1 MVKQITELT
10 LSDFPNVYTINKELS
25 LLNTLNI
32 HLKQGANLLHTQII
46 IHNNNQLK
54 ELNYA
59 KMLDRY
65 YFVQVQTLNNNK
77 FLLLTLDE
85 DVLETYKKDI
95 LASSQDI
102 VEKSTAGNIKQT
114 NVSPETV
121 SKTFN
126 SDLKLDNG
134 SSIIMVT
141 SGQPIKSGELNHDDD
156 RSN

>member
-1 MVKQITELT
+1 MQLELYKN
-10 LSDFPNVYTINKELS
+10 SSSFNTINKELY

-32 HLKQGANLLHTQII
+32 HLKQGANLFHTQII
-46 IHNNNQLK
+46 IHNNDQLK

-95 LASSQDI
+95 LASSQDVI
-102 VEKSTAGNIKQT
+102 EKSTAGNIKQT
-114 NVSPETV
+114 NVSPETI

-126 SDLKLDNG
+126 SDTKLDVG

-141 SGQPIKSGELNHDDD
+141 SGQPIKNGELNHDDD

>member
-1 MVKQITELT
+1 MKLELYKND
-10 LSDFPNVYTINKELS
+10 SSYNTINKALT
-25 LLNTLNI
+25 LLTKITI
-32 HLKQGANLLHTQII
+32 HLKQHTNLLHTQII
-46 IHNNNQLK
+46 IHNNEQLK

-59 KMLDRY
+59 KMLDRC
-65 YFVQVQTLNNNK
+65 YFVQVQTINNDK

-85 DVLETYKKDI
+85 DVLETYKNDI
-95 LASSQDI
+95 LTSSQDI
-102 VEKSTAGNIKQT
+102 VEKSAAGNVKQT

-126 SDLKLDNG
+126 SDIKLENG

-141 SGQPIKSGELNHDDD
+141 SGQPMKNGEHNHNDD

>member
-1 MVKQITELT
+1 MQLELYKN
-10 LSDFPNVYTINKELS
+10 SSSFNTINKELS

-32 HLKQGANLLHTQII
+32 HLKQGANLFHTQII
-46 IHNNNQLK
+46 IHNNDQLK

-59 KMLDRY
+59 KMLARC

-126 SDLKLDNG
+126 SDIKLENG
-134 SSIIMVT
+134 NSIIMVT
-141 SGQPIKSGELNHDDD
+141 SGQPMKNGEHNQDDD

>member
-1 MVKQITELT
+1 MELE
-10 LSDFPNVYTINKELS
+10 LYKNDSSYNTINKVLT
-25 LLNTLNI
+25 LLTSITI
-32 HLKQGANLLHTQII
+32 HLKQHTNLLHTQLI
-46 IHNNNQLK
+46 IHNSEQLK

-59 KMLDRY
+59 KMLDRC

-102 VEKSTAGNIKQT
+102 VEKSTAGNVKQT

-126 SDLKLDNG
+126 SDIKLENG
-134 SSIIMVT
+134 NSIIMVT
-141 SGQPIKSGELNHDDD
+141 SGQPIKNGELNHNDD

>member
-1 MVKQITELT
+1 MQLELYKN
-10 LSDFPNVYTINKELS
+10 SSSFNTINKELS
-25 LLNTLNI
+25 LLTTLNI

-46 IHNNNQLK
+46 IHNNDQLK

-59 KMLDRY
+59 KMLDRC

-95 LASSQDI
+95 LSSSQDVI
-102 VEKSTAGNIKQT
+102 EKSTAGNIKQT
-114 NVSPETV
+114 NVLPETV

-126 SDLKLDNG
+126 SDTKIDDG

-141 SGQPIKSGELNHDDD
+141 SGQPIKNGEHNQDDD

>member
-1 MVKQITELT
+1 MQLELYKN
-10 LSDFPNVYTINKELS
+10 SSSFNTINKTLT
-25 LLNTLNI
+25 LLTTLNI

-46 IHNNNQLK
+46 IHNNDQLK

-126 SDLKLDNG
+126 SDIKLEN
-134 SSIIMVT
+134 SNSIIMVT
-141 SGQPIKSGELNHDDD
+141 SGQPIHNGELNHDDD

>member
-1 MVKQITELT
+1 MQLELYKNN
-10 LSDFPNVYTINKELS
+10 SSFNTINKELF

-32 HLKQGANLLHTQII
+32 HLKQGANLFHMQII
-46 IHNNNQLK
+46 IHNNDQLK

-59 KMLDRY
+59 KMLDRC
-65 YFVQVQTLNNNK
+65 YFVQVQTLNNK

-85 DVLETYKKDI
+85 DVLETYKKEI
-95 LASSQDI
+95 LASSQDVI
-102 VEKSTAGNIKQT
+102 EKSSAGNIKQT
-114 NVSPETV
+114 NVSPETI

-126 SDLKLDNG
+126 SDTKLDDG

-141 SGQPIKSGELNHDDD
+141 SGQPIHNGEHNQDDD

>member
-1 MVKQITELT
+1 MQLELYKN
-10 LSDFPNVYTINKELS
+10 SSSFNTINKELS

-32 HLKQGANLLHTQII
+32 HLKQGSNLFHTQII
-46 IHNNNQLK
+46 IHNNDQLK

-95 LASSQDI
+95 LASSQDVI
-102 VEKSTAGNIKQT
+102 EKSTAGNIKQT

-126 SDLKLDNG
+126 SDIKLENG
-134 SSIIMVT
+134 NSIIMVT
-141 SGQPIKSGELNHDDD
+141 SGQPIKNGELNHDDD

>member
-1 MVKQITELT
+1 MQLELYKN
-10 LSDFPNVYTINKELS
+10 SSSFNTINKELS
-25 LLNTLNI
+25 LLTTLNI
-32 HLKQGANLLHTQII
+32 HLRQGANLFHTQII
-46 IHNNNQLK
+46 IHNNDQLK

-114 NVSPETV
+114 NVLPETV

-126 SDLKLDNG
+126 SDTKLDNG

-141 SGQPIKSGELNHDDD
+141 SGQPIKNGEFNHNDD

>member
-1 MVKQITELT
+1 MQLELYKNN
-10 LSDFPNVYTINKELS
+10 SSFNTINKALTLLTS
-25 LLNTLNI
+25 LTI

-46 IHNNNQLK
+46 IHNNDQLK

-95 LASSQDI
+95 LASSQDVI
-102 VEKSTAGNIKQT
+102 EKSTAGNIKQT
-114 NVSPETV
+114 NVSPETI

-126 SDLKLDNG
+126 SDTKLDDG

-141 SGQPIKSGELNHDDD
+141 SGQPIKNGELNHNDD

>member
-1 MVKQITELT
+1 MQLELYKNN
-10 LSDFPNVYTINKELS
+10 SSFNTINKELS

-46 IHNNNQLK
+46 IHNSDQLK

-59 KMLDRY
+59 KMLDRC

-95 LASSQDI
+95 LASSQDVI
-102 VEKSTAGNIKQT
+102 EKSTAGNIKQT

-126 SDLKLDNG
+126 SDTKLDDG

-141 SGQPIKSGELNHDDD
+141 SGQPIKNGELNHDDD

>member
-1 MVKQITELT
+1 MQLELYKN
-10 LSDFPNVYTINKELS
+10 SSSFNTINKELS

-46 IHNNNQLK
+46 IHNNDQLK

-85 DVLETYKKDI
+85 DVLETYKQDI
-95 LASSQDI
+95 LASSQDVI
-102 VEKSTAGNIKQT
+102 EKSTAGNIKQT

-126 SDLKLDNG
+126 SDLKLENNTG
-134 SSIIMVT
+134 SIIMVT
-141 SGQPIKSGELNHDDD
+141 SGQPMKNGELNHNDD

>member
-1 MVKQITELT
+1 MQLELYKNN
-10 LSDFPNVYTINKELS
+10 SSFNTINKELS
-25 LLNTLNI
+25 LLTTLNI

-46 IHNNNQLK
+46 IHNNDQLK

-59 KMLDRY
+59 KMLNRC

-85 DVLETYKKDI
+85 DVLETYKQDI
-95 LASSQDI
+95 LASSQDVI
-102 VEKSTAGNIKQT
+102 EKSTAGNIKQT

-126 SDLKLDNG
+126 SDTKLDNG

-141 SGQPIKSGELNHDDD
+141 SGQPMKNGELNHDDD

>member
-1 MVKQITELT
+1 MQLELYKN
-10 LSDFPNVYTINKELS
+10 SSSFNTINKELS

-46 IHNNNQLK
+46 IHNNDQLK

-126 SDLKLDNG
+126 SDIKLENG
-134 SSIIMVT
+134 NSSIIMVT
-141 SGQPIKSGELNHDDD
+141 SGQPIKKGELNHDDD

>member
-1 MVKQITELT
+1 MQLELYKN
-10 LSDFPNVYTINKELS
+10 SSSFNTINKELT

-32 HLKQGANLLHTQII
+32 HLKQGASLFHTQII
-46 IHNNNQLK
+46 IHNNDQLK
-54 ELNYA
+54 QLNYA
-59 KMLDRY
+59 KMLDRC

-114 NVSPETV
+114 NVLPETV

-126 SDLKLDNG
+126 SDLKIENNNG
-134 SSIIMVT
+134 SIIMVT
-141 SGQPIKSGELNHDDD
+141 SGQPMKNGEHNHDDD

>member
-1 MVKQITELT
+1 MQLELYKNN
-10 LSDFPNVYTINKELS
+10 SSFNTINKELS

-114 NVSPETV
+114 NVSSETV

-126 SDLKLDNG
+126 SDTKLDNG

-141 SGQPIKSGELNHDDD
+141 SGQPIHNGELNHDDD

>member
-1 MVKQITELT
+1 MPLELYKN
-10 LSDFPNVYTINKELS
+10 SSSFNTINKELS

-59 KMLDRY
+59 KMLDRC

-114 NVSPETV
+114 NVSSETV

-126 SDLKLDNG
+126 SDTKLDNG

-141 SGQPIKSGELNHDDD
+141 SGQPIHNGELNHDDD

>member
-1 MVKQITELT
+1 MQLELYKN
-10 LSDFPNVYTINKELS
+10 SSSFNTINKELS

-46 IHNNNQLK
+46 IHNNDQLK

-95 LASSQDI
+95 LASSQDVI
-102 VEKSTAGNIKQT
+102 EKSTAGNIKQT

-126 SDLKLDNG
+126 SDTKLDNG

-141 SGQPIKSGELNHDDD
+141 SGQPIHNGELNHDDD

>member
-1 MVKQITELT
+1 MQLELYKN
-10 LSDFPNVYTINKELS
+10 SSSFNTINKELS
-25 LLNTLNI
+25 LLTTLNI
-32 HLKQGANLLHTQII
+32 HLKQGANLFHTQII
-46 IHNNNQLK
+46 IHNNDQLK

-59 KMLDRY
+59 KMLDRC
-65 YFVQVQTLNNNK
+65 YFVQVQTINNNK

-95 LASSQDI
+95 LASSQDVI
-102 VEKSTAGNIKQT
+102 EKSTAGNVKQT

-126 SDLKLDNG
+126 SDVKIENNTG
-134 SSIIMVT
+134 SIIMVT
-141 SGQPIKSGELNHDDD
+141 SGQPIKNGELNHNDN

>member
-1 MVKQITELT
+1 MQLELYKNN
-10 LSDFPNVYTINKELS
+10 SSFNTINKALTLLTS
-25 LLNTLNI
+25 LTI

-46 IHNNNQLK
+46 IHNNDQLK

-59 KMLDRY
+59 KMLDRC

-85 DVLETYKKDI
+85 DVLETYKQDI
-95 LASSQDI
+95 LASSQDVI
-102 VEKSTAGNIKQT
+102 EKSTAGNIKQT

-126 SDLKLDNG
+126 SDIKLENNTG
-134 SSIIMVT
+134 SIIMVT
-141 SGQPIKSGELNHDDD
+141 SGQPMKNGELNPDDD